1 MCVAMPEARGRR
13 IAAIAGAL
21 ALLGATFVL
30 LFFTELILPRFW
42 FAVAVTTGIVC
53 FLTLLSRRLLF
64 ASVIAFS
71 LVKIVYLVSFEK
83 QATMNVGLHSY
94 DLFFYVNADTFAF
107 LWGDYRRSVAS
118 LLAAFAVAIVLAA
131 AAWRFDTTRFSR
143 LASGAALVAAVAV
156 AASFQPRAIAE
167 GGAFRLFTQGDS
179 FVSAFYLSWGETWGT
194 LKRGQLIE
202 AAARTPLP
210 DFVSESRCATSTKP
224 PHIVLIHQ
232 ESLVPPSLFPGLQY
246 DRALDRFFFSGDGQ
260 LHRLRVETYG
270 GGSWVTE
277 FALLTG
283 ISTKA
288 FGDMRMFVQVLM
300 EGRLNETLPQ
310 ALAHCG
316 YRTLMLFPMNN
327 GFLSLDRFYRSI
339 GFAELLDQD
348 AQNAPTTR
356 ERDRFYFQ
364 NALDRMERHLKS
376 SEQPLFVY
384 IQTMAAHGP
393 YDWAYMPEENVP
405 GGGPGTSAEM
415 SEYLRRAGMAM
426 YDGDSLMDE
435 IKRRFPDEPVI
446 VGRYGDHQPSATID
460 LINEVW
466 GDDSPDVGASGA
478 PGPFVT
484 FYAIEGLNYQVPPLP
499 EFDPLDIAY
508 LGTVILEVAG
518 LPLSAAQR
526 ERKRLMIDC
535 AGRYFG
541 CEPRSRILAF
551 HRRLINSGFVR
562 AP

>member
-1 MCVAMPEARGRR
+1 MCVAMSETKEQR
-13 IAAIAGAL
+13 ITTIASVL
-21 ALLGATFVL
+21 ALGAASVL
-30 LFFTELILPRFW
+30 LFFTEPIPARFW
-42 FAVAVTTGIVC
+42 FAVAVTTGVVC
-53 FLTLLSRRLLF
+53 FIALLSRRLLF
-64 ASVIAFS
+64 ASVVAFS
-71 LVKIVYLVSFEK
+71 LVALIFLVSLEK
-83 QATMNVGLHSY
+83 RATMNMGLHSY
-94 DLFFYVNADTFAF
+94 DLFFYLNADTFAF
-107 LWGDYRRSVAS
+107 LWGEYRRSVS
-118 LLAAFAVAIVLAA
+118 GLLATFALVIVVAG
-131 AAWRFDTTRFSR
+131 AAWRFDKTRISR
-143 LASGAALVAAVAV
+143 LASGAALVAA
-156 AASFQPRAIAE
+156 AAMASSFQPRATAE

-179 FVSAFYLSWGETWGT
+179 FVSAFYMSWGETWGT
-194 LKRGQLIE
+194 LKRNQLME
-202 AAARTPLP
+202 AAAQTTLP
-210 DFVSESRCATSTKP
+210 DFAAESRCRTATKP
-224 PHIVLIHQ
+224 PHIVLVHQ

-246 DRALDRFFFSGDGQ
+246 DLALDRFFLSGDGQ

-300 EGRLNETLPQ
+300 AGRLNETLPQ
-310 ALAHCG
+310 ALAHCD
-316 YRTLMLFPMNN
+316 YHTLMLFPMNN

-348 AQNAPTTR
+348 AQNAPTIR

-364 NALDRMERHLKS
+364 NALHRMEQRLKS

-393 YDWAYMPEENVP
+393 YDWTYMPEENMP

-426 YDGDSLMDE
+426 HDGDFLMDE
-435 IKRRFPDEPVI
+435 IKRRFPGEPVI
-446 VGRYGDHQPSATID
+446 VVRYGDHQPSATID

-466 GDDSPDVGASGA
+466 GDDSPDIGASGA
-478 PGPFVT
+478 PGPFIT
-484 FYAIEGLNYQVPPLP
+484 FYAIDGLNYQIPPLP
-499 EFDPLDIAY
+499 KFDPLDIAY
-508 LGTVILEVAG
+508 LGTVMLEAAG
-518 LPLSAAQR
+518 LPLSAAQS
-526 ERKRLMIDC
+526 ERKQLMMNC
-535 AGRYFG
+535 SGRYFG

-551 HRRLINSGFVR
+551 HRRLINSGFIR